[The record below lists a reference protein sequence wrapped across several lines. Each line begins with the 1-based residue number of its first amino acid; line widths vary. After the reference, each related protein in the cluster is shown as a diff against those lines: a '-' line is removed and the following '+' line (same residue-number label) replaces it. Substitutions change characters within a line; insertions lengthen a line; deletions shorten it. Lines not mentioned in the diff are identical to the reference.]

1 VERWVARRWA
11 SIPVRLVVVPGGLRG
26 INNAHSEMQCA
37 HAEATM
43 ISFCTVF
50 AYASAWDARQA
61 KRCAMRR
68 CRDKLWVKIRYINF
82 LQKSRHFIFL
92 SNSAHWV
99 ILIPFSSFYLY
110 RVFLTQLT
118 GSFWYHFP
126 LSTCTGYSWHTF
138 SYFGGLLGYSAA
150 VRVLCSCG
158 YPAAGYS
165 AAVRV
170 LCSC

>member
-1 VERWVARRWA
+1 MVNIFVELRLLVYTAIYSLARILERWVVRRWA

-110 RVFLTQLT
+110 RVFLTHIFVLRR
-118 GSFWYHFP
+118 SF
-126 LSTCTGYSWHTF
+126 
-138 SYFGGLLGYSAA
+138 
-150 VRVLCSCG
+150 RVLCSC
-158 YPAAGYS
+158 
-165 AAVRV
+165 
-170 LCSC
+170 